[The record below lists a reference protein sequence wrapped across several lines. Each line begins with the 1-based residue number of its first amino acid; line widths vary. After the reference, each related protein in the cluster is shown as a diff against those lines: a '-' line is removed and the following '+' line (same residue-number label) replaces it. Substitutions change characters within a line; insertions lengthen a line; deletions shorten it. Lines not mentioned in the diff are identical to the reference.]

1 MSRYDVVVIGGGPA
15 GERAAT
21 QAARAGKRAA
31 LVERARVVGGTCI
44 NWGAIPSKT
53 LRESALF
60 WREITSAPLHGI
72 HVSPPD
78 KLTVAD
84 FMWREK
90 LVVSRELEL
99 VNAGLARRKVA
110 LFQGQGQLVDAHTVA
125 VLGSEGQSRTL
136 LEGDYIVL
144 ATGSSPH
151 RPEDVPFDDRCLFDS
166 DTILQMPRIPRSM
179 IVLGA
184 GVIGLEYA
192 AMFSA
197 LGIEVTLIDTR
208 AELLPYLDREVVT
221 RLEQELRKLG
231 MIIIHDDHYAR
242 IELDSREPT
251 HPGLP
256 EAPARI
262 PTVRC
267 HTRQGNVIEADVL
280 LYSVGREGNTRDLGL
295 ERIGVTPT
303 SRGLLEVND
312 RFQLASHPH
321 IYAIGD
327 VIGYPAL
334 ASTSMEQG
342 RQAMRHAFDLSG
354 PVGNT
359 DLLPFAIYAIP
370 EVSYIGETEEALQ
383 EKGVPYV
390 AGRGW
395 YRENPRGQ
403 ILGDLGGMVKLLF
416 HQESLVLLGA
426 HVLGTNA
433 SELIHTAQTFL
444 HGQATASDVA
454 EALYNYPT
462 LSDLYRYAALDA
474 LRQDRRRRSDESGE
488 PCDEAV

>member
-1 MSRYDVVVIGGGPA
+1 MSTFDVVIIGGGPA

-21 QAARAGKRAA
+21 QAARAGKRVA
-31 LVERARVVGGTCI
+31 LVERANVVGGTCI

-60 WREITSAPLHGI
+60 WHQITRAPLHGI
-72 HVSPPD
+72 QVAPPEE
-78 KLTVAD
+78 LTVAG

-99 VNAGLARRKVA
+99 LNSGLARRKVEI
-110 LFQGQGQLVDAHTVA
+110 FQGHGQLVDPHTVA

-136 LEGDYIVL
+136 LEGDHIVI

-151 RPEDVPFDDRCLFDS
+151 HPDDIPFDDRCLFDS
-166 DTILQMPRIPRSM
+166 DTILKMPRIPRSM

-208 AELLPYLDREVVT
+208 SELLPYMDREIAT
-221 RLEQELRKLG
+221 LLERELRGLG
-231 MIIIHDDHYAR
+231 MIIVHDDHYAR
-242 IELDSREPT
+242 VELDSREAT
-251 HPGLP
+251 NPGVPGVP
-256 EAPARI
+256 EHV

-267 HTRQGNVIEADVL
+267 HTRQGNVIEADVM
-280 LYSVGREGNTRDLGL
+280 LYCVGREGNTRKLGL
-295 ERIGVTPT
+295 EHIGVTPT
-303 SRGLLEVND
+303 SRGLLEVNEH
-312 RFQLASHPH
+312 FQLEIVPH

-359 DLLPFAIYAIP
+359 AVLPFAIYAIP
-370 EVSYIGETEEALQ
+370 EVSYIGETEEALI
-383 EKGVPYV
+383 EKGVPYI
-390 AGRGW
+390 AGRGA
-395 YRENPRGQ
+395 YRENPRAQ
-403 ILGDLGGMVKLLF
+403 ILGDLGGLVKLLF
-416 HQESLVLLGA
+416 HQDTLVLLGA

-433 SELIHTAQTFL
+433 SELIHTAQVYL
-444 HGQATASDVA
+444 GQGATATAVA

-474 LRQDRRRRSDESGE
+474 LRQDRRRRAALTGE
-488 PCDEAV
+488 PCDDAV